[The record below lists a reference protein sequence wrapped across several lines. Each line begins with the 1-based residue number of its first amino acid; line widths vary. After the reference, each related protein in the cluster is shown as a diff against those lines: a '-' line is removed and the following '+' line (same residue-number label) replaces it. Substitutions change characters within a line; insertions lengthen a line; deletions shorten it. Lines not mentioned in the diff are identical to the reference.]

1 MLTIR
6 PSTVTD
12 NADDPPQAVEN
23 PDDHKKRIPYV
34 WIPATLGIGLL
45 IAGVYLGG
53 RIVKAHPQAKP
64 QIVHLTLPEN
74 IKGPAATVE
83 LPPTPDIVRPEPL
96 TAVSPADG
104 IPLIAPQTGER
115 YIQVGALNQEATRR
129 FVERLRKEELD
140 PHVAQG
146 PTPELMRVLIGPF
159 TDRDALTERKAQLEA
174 EGIATFVRRY

>member
-12 NADDPPQAVEN
+12 NADNPPHAAEGS
-23 PDDHKKRIPYV
+23 DDHKKRIPFV

-53 RIVKAHPQAKP
+53 RIVKAHSQAKP
-64 QIVHLTLPEN
+64 QIVPSALPAN
-74 IKGPAATVE
+74 TKGPEATIE
-83 LPPTPDIVRPEPL
+83 LPPTPKIVVPEPL
-96 TAVSPADG
+96 TAVSPDDG
-104 IPLIAPQTGER
+104 IPLIEPQTGQR

-140 PHVAQG
+140 PHVAEG

-174 EGIATFVRRY
+174 EGIATFVRQY